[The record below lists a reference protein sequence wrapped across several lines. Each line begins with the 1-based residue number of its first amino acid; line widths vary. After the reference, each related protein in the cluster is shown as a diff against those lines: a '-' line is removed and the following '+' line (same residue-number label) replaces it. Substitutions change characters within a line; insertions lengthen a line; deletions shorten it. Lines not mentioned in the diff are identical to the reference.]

1 MINTPLEIKYQQ
13 LQAKLG
19 YQFKDQGL
27 LMQALSHR
35 SVGAHNNERLEFLG
49 DAILGLTVAEALYQL
64 MPNVD
69 EGVLSRTRSNLV
81 CESTLAEIAEGW
93 SLGECLILGQGE
105 IKSGGHR
112 KPSILSDA
120 VEALIAAISLDD
132 TLETAQHCVRRWYDD
147 RLKVVQPL
155 DRVKDAKSQLQ
166 EWVQKSQVELP
177 LYEIVDTKGAD
188 HQREFVVKCV
198 VPKKLPDGVLGEGS
212 SRRKAEQAA
221 AEAALNKLRK

>member
-1 MINTPLEIKYQQ
+1 MINTPIEIKYQQ

-35 SVGAHNNERLEFLG
+35 SVGPHNNERLECLG

-81 CESTLAEIAEGW
+81 CEATLAEIAEAW

-132 TLETAQHCVRRWYDD
+132 NLGTAQHCVRRWYDD
-147 RLKVVQPL
+147 RLKVIQPL

-188 HQREFVVKCV
+188 HEREFVVRCV
-198 VPKKLPDGVLGEGS
+198 VPKKLPNGVLGEGS

-221 AEAALNKLRK
+221 AIAALNKLRK

>member
-1 MINTPLEIKYQQ
+1 MINTPSEIKYQQ

-35 SVGAHNNERLEFLG
+35 SVGPHNNERLEFLG

-81 CESTLAEIAEGW
+81 CEATLAEIAEAW

-132 TLETAQHCVRRWYDD
+132 NLETAQHCVRRWYDD
-147 RLKVVQPL
+147 RLKVIQPL

-188 HQREFVVKCV
+188 HQREFVVRCV
-198 VPKKLPDGVLGEGS
+198 VPKKLPNGVLGEGS

-221 AEAALNKLRK
+221 AIAALNKLRK

>member
-1 MINTPLEIKYQQ
+1 MTVNVRNLKLDQ
-13 LQAKLG
+13 LQRTIG
-19 YQFKDQGL
+19 YRFKDQGL

-35 SVGAHNNERLEFLG
+35 SVGPENNERLEFLG
-49 DAILGLTVAEALYQL
+49 DAILGLTVAHALFDR

-81 CESTLAEIAEGW
+81 CEATLAEIAEDW
-93 SLGECLILGQGE
+93 YLGECLILGPGE

-120 VEALIAAISLDD
+120 VEALIAAISIDD
-132 TLETAQHCVRRWYDD
+132 SLEEAQRCVRSWYAE
-147 RLKVVQPL
+147 RLEIVQPI

-177 LYEIVDTKGAD
+177 LYEIVETRGAD
-188 HQREFVVKCV
+188 HERVFVVSCV
-198 VPKKLPDGVLGEGS
+198 IPKKLPKGVIGEGT

-221 AEAALNKLRK
+221 ATAALDKLRK